1 MSPVSSA
8 LQPPKA
14 RLQALLSGVEAL
26 LSGVEALEAQVLQ
39 ARPITVLRIAR
50 CGHPECGAAVPAELP
65 TDALVIELGCQ
76 YAVPQIAMPEPEASK
91 PRAEPQRVDAV
102 IGEGI
107 SEERQR
113 RAIRTIQ
120 LL

>member
-26 LSGVEALEAQVLQ
+26 EAQVLQ
-39 ARPITVLRIAR
+39 ARPITVLRVAR
-50 CGHPECGAAVPAELP
+50 CGHPECGAAAPAELP
-65 TDALVIELGCQ
+65 ADALVIELGCQ
-76 YAVPQIAMPEPEASK
+76 YAVPQVAMPEPGLAAAGGASAGGCGD
-91 PRAEPQRVDAV
+91 R
-102 IGEGI
+102 GGI

-113 RAIRTIQ
+113 RAIRGQ
-120 LL
+120 LCELRTRQ

>member
-1 MSPVSSA
+1 MSSVSSV

-26 LSGVEALEAQVLQ
+26 EARVLQ
-39 ARPITVLRIAR
+39 AKPIQTLRVAR
-50 CGHPECGAAVPAELP
+50 CGHPECGAAPLAETPA
-65 TDALVIELGCQ
+65 DALVIEMGCR
-76 YAVPQIAMPEPEASK
+76 YAVPQVVMPEPAAAR
-91 PRAEPQRVDAV
+91 PRAEPLRVDAV

-113 RAIRTIQ
+113 RAIRTIR

>member
-14 RLQALLSGVEAL
+14 RLQAL

-50 CGHPECGAAVPAELP
+50 CGHPECGAAVPPELP
-65 TDALVIELGCQ
+65 ADALVIEMGCK
-76 YAVPQIAMPEPEASK
+76 YAVPKVAMPEPEKVK
-91 PRAEPQRVDAV
+91 PRAQPKRADDA
-102 IGEGI
+102 IGAGI
-107 SEERQR
+107 SEQRQK
-113 RAIRTIQ
+113 RALRTIR

>member
-26 LSGVEALEAQVLQ
+26 EAQVLQ
-39 ARPITVLRIAR
+39 TRPITVLRVAS
-50 CGHPECGAAVPAELP
+50 CGHPECGAPPPDDFP
-65 TDALVIELGCQ
+65 TDALVIELGCR
-76 YAVPQIAMPEPEASK
+76 YAVPEVAMPEPEKAK
-91 PRAEPQRVDAV
+91 PRAAPVQVDDA
-102 IGEGI
+102 IGAGI
-107 SEERQR
+107 SEQRQK
-113 RAIRTIQ
+113 RALRTIR

>member
-14 RLQALLSGVEAL
+14 RLQAL

-50 CGHPECGAAVPAELP
+50 CGHPECGAAPPVELP

-76 YAVPQIAMPEPEASK
+76 YAVPQVAMPEPAAAK

-107 SEERQR
+107 SEERQKK
-113 RAIRTIQ
+113 AIRTIR

>member
-26 LSGVEALEAQVLQ
+26 EAQVLQ
-39 ARPITVLRIAR
+39 ARPITVLRVAR
-50 CGHPECGAAVPAELP
+50 CGHPECGADPAEANGLV
-65 TDALVIELGCQ
+65 DALVIEMGCR
-76 YAVPQIAMPEPEASK
+76 YAVPQVVIPEEERAR
-91 PRAEPQRVDAV
+91 PRAEPLRVDAV

-113 RAIRTIQ
+113 RAIRTIR

>member
-1 MSPVSSA
+1 MSPVSSV

-14 RLQALLSGVEAL
+14 RLQAL

-39 ARPITVLRIAR
+39 ARPIQVLRVAS
-50 CGHPECGAAVPAELP
+50 CGHPECGAAPPEDRPA
-65 TDALVIELGCQ
+65 DALVIELGCR
-76 YAVPQIAMPEPEASK
+76 YAVPEVAMPEPEQLR
-91 PRAEPQRVDAV
+91 PRAEPRRVDAS

-107 SEERQR
+107 SEERQKR
-113 RAIRTIQ
+113 VLSRIR